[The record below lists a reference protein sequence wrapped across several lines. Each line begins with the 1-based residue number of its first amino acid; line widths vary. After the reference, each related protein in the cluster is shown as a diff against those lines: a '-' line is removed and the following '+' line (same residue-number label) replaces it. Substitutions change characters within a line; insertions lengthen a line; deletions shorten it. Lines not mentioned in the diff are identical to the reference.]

1 MTDDFCPRISFNS
14 SHDNTLVRY
23 LVVGQSLGCLGTVG
37 ADLTSQNWNVRA
49 ASAWHTAAVRAA
61 KHGQNAGNSQNVPRA
76 CKAESAPAARHWAGI
91 FIIIT
96 PLTHQMNRELN
107 NLTFNS
113 NTDFS
118 LGSSEDWLLLLLS
131 RSLKKNYV
139 LLNYKINTYFTLK
152 NMENYKRNNKIAYR
166 YSIKNATWELL
177 VKMVA

>member
-1 MTDDFCPRISFNS
+1 
-14 SHDNTLVRY
+14 
-23 LVVGQSLGCLGTVG
+23 
-37 ADLTSQNWNVRA
+37 
-49 ASAWHTAAVRAA
+49 
-61 KHGQNAGNSQNVPRA
+61 
-76 CKAESAPAARHWAGI
+76 
-91 FIIIT
+91 
-96 PLTHQMNRELN
+96 MNRELN

-166 YSIKNATWELL
+166 YSIKNAT
-177 VKMVA
+177 